1 MMISLLVLVMTDCDG
16 VSMAALQAQYE
27 QNATESRLESQSAVR
42 MASVAAAARVE
53 CQLFIVWI
61 SYVV

>member
-1 MMISLLVLVMTDCDG
+1 
-16 VSMAALQAQYE
+16 MAALQAQYE